1 MKKAIVMF
9 TLIGV
14 TMASVIAQD
23 FNRAKLDEFFDVLE
37 ANDRVMGSVLLYYR
51 GEPIYQ
57 KSFGYADRS
66 EKIPLTKESKFRVG
80 SISKTFTSVLV
91 FKAIEEGRLNLV
103 QSIEGF
109 FPELPNAEKITLSD
123 LLSHRSGIYS
133 FTSSQDYL
141 TWNTVPKSRE
151 ELYQII
157 LAGKSEFEPGTKANY
172 SNPNYV
178 LLTWILEDT
187 YQESYPYLLQ
197 KYVLGPLDLNNTYI
211 GEEFSPDQGEV
222 LSYRFLGE
230 WQQESITDMS
240 IPLGAGALVSTPGDL
255 TVFIRA
261 LFEGKLISEASLS
274 QMTEL
279 RDNYGRGIFKFPFY
293 DYFAYGHDGGID
305 GFMASLSY
313 FPEKDLAYSLTLNG
327 ANMDPNQ
334 ISIAVLSAFFGKDF
348 DIPQFSDDS
357 FTEEELDAFVG
368 VYGAPGFPLDITIR
382 RQKLALIAQA
392 TGQPEF
398 LLEHEQGTTFV
409 FRLANLSIEFQ
420 PENDQLTLS
429 QSGMKFVLKK
439 K

>member
-1 MKKAIVMF
+1 MKKAIVML

-23 FNRAKLDEFFDVLE
+23 FNKAKLDEFFNVLE
-37 ANDRVMGSVLLYYR
+37 VNDRAMGSALLFYR

-57 KSFGYADRS
+57 KSFGYADRN

-91 FKAIEEGRLNLV
+91 FKAIEEGRLNLT

-133 FTSSQDYL
+133 FTSSPDYL

-151 ELYQII
+151 ELYQKI
-157 LAGKSEFEPGTKANY
+157 LEGKSEFEPGTKAKY

-187 YQESYPYLLQ
+187 YQEAYPSLLQ
-197 KYVLGPLDLNNTYI
+197 KYILGPLDLNNTYI
-211 GEEFSPDQGEV
+211 GQEFSPDQGEV
-222 LSYRFLGE
+222 LSYKFLGE
-230 WQQESITDMS
+230 WEQESITDMS
-240 IPLGAGALVSTPGDL
+240 IPLGAGALVSTTRDL
-255 TVFIRA
+255 AVFIRA

-279 RDNYGRGIFKFPFY
+279 RDDYGRGIFKFPFY
-293 DYFAYGHDGGID
+293 NKFAFGHDGGID

-313 FPEKDLAYSLTLNG
+313 FPEEDLAYSLTLNG

-348 DIPQFSDDS
+348 DIPQFSDVS

-368 VYGAPGFPLDITIR
+368 VYGAPGFPLEITIR
-382 RQKLALIAQA
+382 RQKLALMAQA

-398 LLEHEQGTTFV
+398 LLEHEEGTIFV

-429 QSGMKFVLKK
+429 QAGMKFVLKK